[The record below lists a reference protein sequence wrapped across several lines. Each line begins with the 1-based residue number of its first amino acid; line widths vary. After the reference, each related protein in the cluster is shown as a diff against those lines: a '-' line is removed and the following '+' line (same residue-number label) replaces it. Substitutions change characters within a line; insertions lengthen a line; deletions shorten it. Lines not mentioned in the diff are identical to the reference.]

1 MARAVLSNYLWV
13 PKTAVAGT
21 PKDFAPGWH
30 HEITLLKTP
39 QCRLAQQQIEFLREQ
54 AEIEGLDP
62 DDVIKK
68 LSEDAVFK
76 VKNYR
81 DMGFWWALCSGDVAK
96 VQRLVT
102 KLGLNL
108 NDKRV
113 EAPWPRSVANN
124 LKLVMTPRDY
134 QVAPF
139 KKWFNARGGI
149 FRAAPA
155 FGKTF
160 IMNWAIIDWKQ
171 WTLFLAP
178 TDVLVDQF
186 ESRFRHGSPQDD
198 GSYVPITNCL
208 EVEEKLGRPIIGRFR
223 DPKELFPVTVSTWQA
238 FTSPVGQ
245 RALKEISQKFG
256 VVLFDEAHTA
266 GAPTPANVISSM
278 YSKIKAGV
286 TATPERKD
294 QMEVGLYDIL
304 GPITAKG
311 ITPQLPVTSYII
323 STGQQYSGSRFPG
336 QSEFTKIQTW
346 LLEQEERNDLIV
358 SYIRKDYRDCRNI
371 LVLCNRRD
379 WCLEFAERLRKEYG
393 IPAQAILGG
402 LQTKREK
409 KARSAVIQS
418 MMEGETR
425 VIVATHT
432 FIAGVDIPNLDTLYV
447 PLPQN
452 NRGQL
457 EQALG
462 RIRRKYEGKTNVIFR
477 YFADEGHGLLYGCA
491 RGTHKALV
499 ALGSEII
506 IVPEGRDPDLAAAA
520 GPFEQKK
527 PTSKLRKAANR
538 RPDAIVNLFSD
549 PERAKKQERQYNRR
563 LGRKP

>member
-13 PKTAVAGT
+13 PKHAVEGT
-21 PKDFAPGWH
+21 PKEFAPAWH
-30 HEITLLKTP
+30 HEIKLLKTP
-39 QCRLAQQQIEFLREQ
+39 QGRLAQQQIEFLREQ
-54 AEIEGLDP
+54 ALLEGLDP
-62 DDVIKK
+62 DDVVKK
-68 LSEDAVFK
+68 LSEDEKFIVT
-76 VKNYR
+76 NYT
-81 DMGFWWALCSGDVAK
+81 DKGFWWALCAGDVAK
-96 VQRLVT
+96 CKRLV
-102 KLGLNL
+102 KSLGLGLNE
-108 NDKRV
+108 KRV
-113 EAPWPRSVANN
+113 EVPWPDDVAQN
-124 LKLVMTPRDY
+124 LKMVMKPRDY

-139 KKWFNARGGI
+139 KQWFNARGGI

-160 IMNWAIIDWKQ
+160 IMNWALVDWKQ
-171 WTLFLAP
+171 WTLFIAP

-198 GSYVPITNCL
+198 GSYIPITNCL
-208 EVEEKLGRPIIGRFR
+208 EVEEQLGRPIIGRFK
-223 DPKELFPVTVSTWQA
+223 DPDKLFPVTVSTWQA
-238 FTSPVGQ
+238 FTSPSGQ
-245 RALKEISQKFG
+245 RALAAISKKFG

-266 GAPTPANVISSM
+266 GAPSPALVVSSM
-278 YSKIKAGV
+278 HAKIKAGV

-358 SYIRKDYRDCRNI
+358 RYLRKDYGDGRNI

-379 WCLEFAERLRKEYG
+379 WCLELAARLRKEYG

-409 KARSAVIQS
+409 KARADVIQS

-491 RGTHKALV
+491 KGTHKALV
-499 ALGSEII
+499 ALGSEIV
-506 IVPEGRDPDLAAAA
+506 IVPEGRDPDRATDV
-520 GPFEQKK
+520 GPFEQK
-527 PTSKLRKAANR
+527 PVSKLRKAANR
-538 RPDAIVNLFSD
+538 RSDAIVSLFSD
-549 PERAKKQERQYNRR
+549 LERAKKQERQYNRR